1 MVGLLIVSIDSS
13 KPLEIV
19 ILGVFSKL
27 MSIDYCANSS
37 FRRLSTIS
45 SSSCRTFG
53 VQEEKSS
60 AIPMPIWLIYVPLI
74 LPSAVNH
81 RVVLCVNLS
90 YIQKLCLPPCPL
102 SPVVCGVMPPLAVIV
117 SYTDVF
123 IIV

>member
-1 MVGLLIVSIDSS
+1 MVQ

-27 MSIDYCANSS
+27 MSIDYYANSS

-90 YIQKLCLPPCPL
+90 YIQKIM
-102 SPVVCGVMPPLAVIV
+102 STTMSIV
-117 SYTDVF
+117 PRRLWSNATTCRYR
-123 IIV
+123 IVYRCFYYRPAKYH

>member
-1 MVGLLIVSIDSS
+1 MISKKARKPVCFRAFSI
-13 KPLEIV
+13 
-19 ILGVFSKL
+19 L

-90 YIQKLCLPPCPL
+90 YIQKIM
-102 SPVVCGVMPPLAVIV
+102 STTMSIV
-117 SYTDVF
+117 PHRLWSNATTCRYR
-123 IIV
+123 IVYRCFYLLTARR